1 MVGPHV
7 RRKRSWSNSEE
18 DTGRKVPSGPALRWR
33 RTWRRGG
40 GKGRTKEVGEREEK
54 GERERERERRVRGKR
69 DGREEENVAGSY
81 SFKLSLV
88 THYCVHNSLP
98 D

>member
-1 MVGPHV
+1 MGPHV

-40 GKGRTKEVGEREEK
+40 REDRTKEVGERGEK
-54 GERERERERRVRGKR
+54 GERGVEVREMEGRRREKG
-69 DGREEENVAGSY
+69 GRKEGRKKN
-81 SFKLSLV
+81 
-88 THYCVHNSLP
+88 
-98 D
+98 

>member
-18 DTGRKVPSGPALRWR
+18 DTRRKVPSGPALRWR

-54 GERERERERRVRGKR
+54 GEREREREKG
-69 DGREEENVAGSY
+69 
-81 SFKLSLV
+81 
-88 THYCVHNSLP
+88 
-98 D
+98 

>member
-1 MVGPHV
+1 MLGG
-7 RRKRSWSNSEE
+7 RDLGQTLKRIPG
-18 DTGRKVPSGPALRWR
+18 GRYPRDRHYDGGEPGGG
-33 RTWRRGG
+33 GG

>member
-1 MVGPHV
+1 MGPHV
-7 RRKRSWSNSEE
+7 RRKRSWSNSAE

-33 RTWRRGG
+33 RTWRKRG
-40 GKGRTKEVGEREEK
+40 REDRRKEVGEREEK
-54 GERERERERRVRGKR
+54 GERERERRVRGKR
-69 DGREEENVAGSY
+69 DGREEENVVGSY
-81 SFKLSLV
+81 SFKVSLV